1 MIAHVAGLPLEE
13 TIPQLAPIAA
23 GAAFAAGLLIE
34 RARSWLRSL
43 DPRDGDGRQTS
54 VDERD

>member
-1 MIAHVAGLPLEE
+1 MIAHVAGLPIEE

-23 GAAFAAGLLIE
+23 GAAFAVGLLIE

-43 DPRDGDGRQTS
+43 VRDGAGSQTS
-54 VDERD
+54 VEERD